1 MAVQDESARLGDI
14 VKWEED
20 NDYSRDTVTVLSG
33 EDLTIG
39 AVLGKVTASGKMVE
53 LNPDAS
59 DGCEAAVGILTA
71 DCDASA
77 ADVQAVMV
85 ARESIVVASG
95 LVWEA
100 TVTAGEK
107 VTAIAELK
115 ALGIIV
121 RDEG

>member
-1 MAVQDESARLGDI
+1 MSVQTEASRLGDI

-20 NDYSRDTVTVLSG
+20 GNFSRDKIVVLSG
-33 EDLTIG
+33 EDLAIG
-39 AVLGKVTASGKMVE
+39 AVLGKVTASGKLVE

-59 DGCEAAVGILTA
+59 DGCEVAVGVLTA
-71 DCDASA
+71 ACDASA
-77 ADVQAVMV
+77 ADVNAVMI
-85 ARESIVVASG
+85 ARDAIIVASG
-95 LVWEA
+95 LVWEG

-107 VTAIAELK
+107 TAAIAELK